1 MGASQFVGRVGG
13 LAVALGVGF
22 LVSGHGVAWADSSD
36 TGSRDAGVSSAS
48 RDSGATARGSR
59 ASAVRDSGTAN
70 RPARASSDPRP
81 AQSIV
86 PVISATAV
94 APAGGGSNG
103 PVAPVDPA
111 SVSFGLAEVA
121 RRANAVASGASGPSA
136 SATASATTVSNNGL
150 SAAPT
155 VTIANGIISGTLNA
169 VSDRGATL
177 SYSVLDSSAGAKLAL
192 GTGPSATPSA
202 QDFTVL
208 PYATWLAAATPSQ
221 VPSGT
226 QSVNVKIS
234 EVTPFDS
241 FLTGIPLVGAV
252 AAPVIN
258 LLQQLPLISTLLAP
272 IIGAQ
277 LVAAVNVD
285 VGTLAAGKPVAYT
298 YKVESF
304 DGTLLS
310 TNWFPSVTVANAAV
324 GAVSAGV
331 PVQSPTV
338 IEEPGL
344 GSAGQSNPYAVWGL
358 TDQTPGV
365 GTLRTAV
372 LSGTSDIG
380 YNVVTWDPRG
390 EFASGGI
397 LQLDNPFFEG
407 RDVSAVISWIANP
420 AVNSSTLLNSA
431 GDPAIGMVGGSYGGG
446 IQLAAASIDNRIDA
460 IVPDIAWNNLN
471 DSLYPDQI
479 FRTAYGSLLLLS
491 LITTGARI
499 NNQIYLGVLTG
510 DLFGLISQTA
520 QAVLASSG
528 PGGPDPTV
536 PSLLSDLTAPT
547 LLTQGTVDVL
557 FPLQQSILNA
567 QALANGQKPTTKAI
581 WFCGGHGICAD
592 FTSDSTAGVAQAALL
607 RTGALAWLDQ
617 YVNPAQTANAANN
630 LPNFQ
635 WVDQLGTINNAT
647 TLPYQAT
654 FNNLANVTGTSTGG
668 MLGILPFSIGGSGPG
683 AGTLPYSAG
692 NASQA
697 ATGINVDVTVPA
709 GTQVVGAP
717 TVSFTYSGLGTARA
731 VYAQVIDKSTGRVL
745 GNTVTPIPVTLDGQ
759 LRTVSVPIGDI
770 AYTYGGT
777 TNPGQLTV
785 QITGSATAFW
795 NSSWGTVNISN
806 VNVALPNRTA

>member
-1 MGASQFVGRVGG
+1 MGASQFIGRVGG

-36 TGSRDAGVSSAS
+36 TSARDAGTASAS
-48 RDSGATARGSR
+48 RDSGATARGPRTSANRQAR
-59 ASAVRDSGTAN
+59 ASAVRV
-70 RPARASSDPRP
+70 PAST
-81 AQSIV
+81 QSVV
-86 PVISATAV
+86 PVISPAAAT
-94 APAGGGSNG
+94 PASNGANG
-103 PVAPVDPA
+103 PVAPVDPSA
-111 SVSFGLAEVA
+111 VSFGLAEVA
-121 RRANAVASGASGPSA
+121 RRANAVASGASTPSA
-136 SATASATTVSNNGL
+136 SATAAATTTVTNNGL
-150 SAAPT
+150 SASPT
-155 VTIANGIISGTLNA
+155 VTISNGIISGTLNA

-177 SYSVLDSSAGAKLAL
+177 SYSVLDSSDGAKLAL

-208 PYATWLAAATPSQ
+208 PYATWLDAATPSQ
-221 VPSGT
+221 VPTGT

-285 VGTLAAGKPVAYT
+285 VGSLSAGKPVAYT
-298 YKVESF
+298 YKVSSF

-310 TNWFPSVTVANAAV
+310 TNWFPSVTVAGSAV
-324 GAVSAGV
+324 GT
-331 PVQSPTV
+331 VQAPTV
-338 IEEPGL
+338 LAEPGL
-344 GSAGQSNPYAVWGL
+344 GSPGQTNPYAVWGL
-358 TDQTPGV
+358 TNQTPGV

-372 LSGTSDIG
+372 LSGTSNIG

-407 RDVSAVISWIANP
+407 RDVSSVISWIADP
-420 AVNSSTLLNSA
+420 AVNNSTLLNST
-431 GDPAIGMVGGSYGGG
+431 GDPAVGMVGGSYGGG
-446 IQLAAASIDNRIDA
+446 IQLTAAGIDQRIDA

-471 DSLYPDQI
+471 DSLYPSEI
-479 FRTAYGSLLLLS
+479 FRTAYASLLLLS
-491 LITTGARI
+491 LVTTGARI
-499 NNQIYLGVLTG
+499 NDQIYTAVLSG
-510 DLFGLISQTA
+510 DLFGFISESA
-520 QAVLASSG
+520 QAILASSG
-528 PGGPDPTV
+528 PGGTDPSV
-536 PSLLSDLTAPT
+536 PSLLSNVTAPT

-567 QALANGQKPTTKAI
+567 QSLANGQNPTTKAI
-581 WFCGGHGICAD
+581 WFCGGHGICSD
-592 FTSDSTAGVAQAALL
+592 FASDSTQGVAQAALL
-607 RTGALAWLDQ
+607 KTGALAWLDQ

-635 WVDQLGTINNAT
+635 WVDQLGNINNST
-647 TLPYQAT
+647 RLPYQT
-654 FNNLANVTGTSTGG
+654 GFNNLPNITGTSAGG
-668 MLGILPFSIGGSGPG
+668 PLAVLPFAIGGSGPG

-692 NASQA
+692 NAAEAYS
-697 ATGINVDVTVPA
+697 GINIDVSVPA

-717 TVSFTYSGLGTARA
+717 TVSFTYSGRGTARA

-759 LRTVSVPIGDI
+759 QRTVSVPIGDI

-777 TNPGQLTV
+777 TDPGQLTI

-795 NSSWGTVNISN
+795 NSSWGSLNISDIS
-806 VNVALPNRTA
+806 VTLPNRNPAVA